1 MQAAR
6 GISLPQCTQFTC
18 AGLLNLALD
27 NRIARL
33 LMAESLQLY
42 RLDYGGAAG
51 QEHTGMTLVCEEKS
65 LPGEISVG
73 GERKALKKFV
83 TIR

>member
-6 GISLPQCTQFTC
+6 DISLPQCTQFTC
-18 AGLLNLALD
+18 AGLLNLVLD
-27 NRIARL
+27 SRIARL

-65 LPGEISVG
+65 LPEKSPLWGREKLLRSS
-73 GERKALKKFV
+73 
-83 TIR
+83 

>member
-18 AGLLNLALD
+18 AGLFNLALD
-27 NRIARL
+27 SRIARL

-65 LPGEISVG
+65 LQEKSPLL
-73 GERKALKKFV
+73 EREAPKKFV

>member
-1 MQAAR
+1 MQASR
-6 GISLPQCTQFTC
+6 RIGLPQCTQFIC
-18 AGLLNLALD
+18 AGLSNLALES
-27 NRIARL
+27 RIARL

-65 LPGEISVG
+65 LQEKSPLWGRE
-73 GERKALKKFV
+73 APKKFV